1 MLVLS
6 RNIKQQI
13 YIGDNVVVTILQVKG
28 EMVKIGIEAPK
39 NVRLLRAEIAH
50 RSEDPTP
57 AMAESAGG
65 EAKGTAQ
72 SECGR
77 SEANGSDTERRDV
90 SPPSPGR
97 RPAAR
102 SPRATPMEGF
112 SPPARDGREPLGES
126 TGLFPFLRERALH
139 AATRVEAPISD
150 GGAGQFVL

>member
-28 EMVKIGIEAPK
+28 ETVKIGIEAPK
-39 NVRLLRAEIAH
+39 SVRLLRAEIAH
-50 RSEDPTP
+50 RSEAPTP
-57 AMAESAGG
+57 PMSESAGG
-65 EAKGTAQ
+65 EANDATQ
-72 SECGR
+72 SERGR
-77 SEANGSDTERRDV
+77 CEANGSDSQRRDV

-97 RPAAR
+97 RPVAR

-139 AATRVEAPISD
+139 AASRVEAPISD